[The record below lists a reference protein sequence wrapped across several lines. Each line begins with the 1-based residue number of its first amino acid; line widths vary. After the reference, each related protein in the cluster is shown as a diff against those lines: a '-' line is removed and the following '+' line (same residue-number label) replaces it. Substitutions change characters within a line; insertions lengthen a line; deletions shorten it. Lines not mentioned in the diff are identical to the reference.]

1 MKRQVNRVGETPEER
16 QRALGVSSLGH
27 TFEAFRAILGT
38 AGVYKAMRALA
49 EDKTKTP
56 LLLCYGGVGNG
67 KTHLLEAMVITFRS
81 RGIPAYYRSWM
92 EVSHHLLASMRDR
105 DMLPYDKILANYCR
119 SELPILLDD
128 VGLGETQ
135 SGWEYA
141 PLEEIVNYRYRMR
154 LITVLV
160 SNKDISELPDR
171 IVSRFSDPDVGVVVL
186 NSGKDYRR
194 RKV

>member
-1 MKRQVNRVGETPEER
+1 MVNSLEER
-16 QRALGVSSLGH
+16 QRTFGVSSLGH
-27 TFEAFRAILGT
+27 TFEAFKPIPGT
-38 AGVYKAMRALA
+38 AGAYKAMKVLA
-49 EDKTKTP
+49 EGMAKPP

-81 RGIPAYYRSWM
+81 RGIPAHYRSWM
-92 EVSHHLLASMRDR
+92 EVSRALLASMRDK

>member
-1 MKRQVNRVGETPEER
+1 M
-16 QRALGVSSLGH
+16 SSLGN
-27 TFEAFRAILGT
+27 TFRAFKVVPGT
-38 AGVYKAMRALA
+38 GDAYKAMKALA
-49 EDKTKTP
+49 MGEANTP
-56 LLLCYGGVGNG
+56 LLLCSGGVGNG

-92 EVSHHLLASMRDR
+92 EVSHTLLASMRDK

-119 SELPILLDD
+119 GELPLLLDD

-135 SGWEYA
+135 SSWEYA
-141 PLEEIVNYRYRMR
+141 PLEEIINYRYRTR

-194 RKV
+194 RQL

>member
-1 MKRQVNRVGETPEER
+1 VKKQVNGAGETLEER
-16 QRALGVSSLGH
+16 QRVLGVSSLGH
-27 TFEAFRAILGT
+27 TFEAFKAIPGT
-38 AGVYKAMRALA
+38 AGAYKEMKALA
-49 EDKTKTP
+49 EGKSDTP

-81 RGIPAYYRSWM
+81 RDIPAYYRSWM
-92 EVSHHLLASMRDR
+92 EVSRTLLTSIRDK

-119 SELPILLDD
+119 SELPLLLDD

-154 LITVLV
+154 LITVLI

-171 IVSRFSDPDVGVVVL
+171 IVSRFSDPEVGTVVL